1 MVCDKIPLIAKDF
14 IKVDLPEALD
24 PVSKVQLSAV
34 MELGTGLLIR
44 G

>member
-24 PVSKVQLSAV
+24 PVSKVQLSQD
-34 MELGTGLLIR
+34 ELGTGLLIR